1 LPVFAYKGVTA
12 AGKNTRG
19 HLDAENAR
27 SARAKLR
34 RDGIFVTEFAE
45 QAAQASLAAT
55 ATGRR
60 FTLPSFQRISG
71 LDLAL
76 LTRQAST

>member
-27 SARAKLR
+27 SARARLR
-34 RDGIFVTEFAE
+34 RDGVFVTEFSE
-45 QAAQASLAAT
+45 QAGQASVAAT
-55 ATGRR
+55 STGRR
-60 FTLPSFQRISG
+60 FTLPSFQRI
-71 LDLAL
+71 
-76 LTRQAST
+76 